1 MRLRPNDPP
10 RAVFPG
16 EFSTDPVGAIVVL
29 QPHDKITRLADVK
42 TAIWV
47 LKNIRPKHGA
57 KRELAPKVGLEPIV
71 ASFLMYS
78 LLLII
83 AFLCANLPAKIRAFP
98 SCCKLY
104 FASLCNN
111 RQKNLCGTV
120 RLCGNCAVVKCCAV
134 TVRGLLPGQHCKR
147 AVAGHCERLAGLMAG
162 LGAGCGSP
170 ARAGWPG
177 IRK

>member
-1 MRLRPNDPP
+1 MALSSSP
-10 RAVFPG
+10 FP
-16 EFSTDPVGAIVVL
+16 
-29 QPHDKITRLADVK
+29 
-42 TAIWV
+42 
-47 LKNIRPKHGA
+47 A
-57 KRELAPKVGLEPIV
+57 KGLGFEGQAKMAPKVGLEPIV

-147 AVAGHCERLAGLMAG
+147 AVAGHCERLAGLVAG
-162 LGAGCGSP
+162 LDAGRGSRMRAAWP
-170 ARAGWPG
+170 MACRVKVSKARVTL
-177 IRK
+177 